1 MRIIISE
8 QERKSILSLHESYG
22 YKSLLSEQPE
32 QPEQTGLEQGTVQ
45 LDGVEISV
53 PSTASNLTVNVSG
66 GGLINKK
73 LPGSKVTLVNN
84 NGKKYEGTTDDK
96 GVFKFEKIPVRYY
109 KEGNTNPEDALSS
122 YTLNVVLD
130 GFENFT
136 QKFEKLNSGKNEIKV
151 SLKELPTNK
160 IKPDNQTPE
169 EPKTPQGNE
178 EPKDRRTIPSP
189 GEVLANRPLSKRS
202 MERLNNKVLRELQD
216 ALKKKTMVFYQIT
229 SEKGDTPLNLEID
242 KGKTIVSDV
251 TNPAVVSIPTTDG
264 GKIMFDC
271 NQKPIVIMRM
281 GEESYKSRNKFNG
294 EPYYQIHM
302 PKELGDEWVVEN
314 YCQKLASKLQDGR
327 IVAPFDRQ

>member
-8 QERKSILSLHESYG
+8 QEKKSILSLHESYG

-32 QPEQTGLEQGTVQ
+32 QTGLEQGTVQ
-45 LDGVEISV
+45 LDSVEVTV
-53 PSTASNLTVNVSG
+53 PSTAANLTVNVSG

-73 LPGSKVTLVNN
+73 LPGSKVTLVND

-130 GFENFT
+130 GFETFT
-136 QKFEKLNSGKNEIKV
+136 QKFEKLNSGKNDIKV

-169 EPKTPQGNE
+169 EPK
-178 EPKDRRTIPSP
+178 EPKVPKERPTIPSP
-189 GEVLANRPLSKRS
+189 AEVLANRPLSKRS

-229 SEKGDTPLNLEID
+229 SEKGNTPLNLEID

-302 PKELGDEWVVEN
+302 PKELGDDWVVEN

>member
-32 QPEQTGLEQGTVQ
+32 QTGLEQGTVQ
-45 LDGVEISV
+45 LDSVEVTV
-53 PSTASNLTVNVSG
+53 PSTAANLTVNVSG

-73 LPGSKVTLVNN
+73 LPGSKVTLVND

-109 KEGNTNPEDALSS
+109 KEGNTNPEDALSG

-130 GFENFT
+130 GFETFT
-136 QKFEKLNSGKNEIKV
+136 QKFEKLNTGKNEIKV
-151 SLKELPTNK
+151 SLKQSPTNK

-169 EPKTPQGNE
+169 EPK
-178 EPKDRRTIPSP
+178 EPKEPRERRTIPSP
-189 GEVLANRPLSKRS
+189 AEVLANRPLSKRS
-202 MERLNNKVLRELQD
+202 MARLNNKVLRELQD

-229 SEKGDTPLNLEID
+229 SEKGNTPLNLEID

>member
-32 QPEQTGLEQGTVQ
+32 QTGLEQGTVQ
-45 LDGVEISV
+45 LDSVEVTV
-53 PSTASNLTVNVSG
+53 PSTAANLTVNVSG

-73 LPGSKVTLVNN
+73 LPGSKVTLVND

-130 GFENFT
+130 GFETFT
-136 QKFEKLNSGKNEIKV
+136 QKFEKLNSGKNDIKV

-169 EPKTPQGNE
+169 EPK
-178 EPKDRRTIPSP
+178 EPRERRTIPSP
-189 GEVLANRPLSKRS
+189 AEVLANRPLSKRS

-242 KGKTIVSDV
+242 KGKTILSDV

-302 PKELGDEWVVEN
+302 PKELGDDWVVEN

>member
-45 LDGVEISV
+45 LDGVEVIV
-53 PSTASNLTVNVSG
+53 PSTAANLTVNVSG

-136 QKFEKLNSGKNEIKV
+136 QKFEKLNTGKNEIKV

-169 EPKTPQGNE
+169 EPK
-178 EPKDRRTIPSP
+178 EPKVPKERPTIPSP
-189 GEVLANRPLSKRS
+189 AEVLANRPLSKRS